1 MEKRIKALDKMRDM
15 ARKKHNK
22 QQYDLDYL
30 SNVEFYKKLG
40 ERALNVLK
48 TSDYLNLCEEAEV
61 NKIFCH
67 HDYTYH
73 NIIIGKEN
81 NVNIIDFDYCKR
93 EVRVYDLANFITK
106 VSKKVDW
113 DIKYANKIIEEYNKV
128 SKLKENEYRV
138 LFAYLLFPQR
148 FWRLANRYYY
158 NEVTWGQNTFTKK
171 INNMINEQD
180 KYIKFIDEFKKIYN
194 QNE

>member
-1 MEKRIKALDKMRDM
+1 M
-15 ARKKHNK
+15 
-22 QQYDLDYL
+22 
-30 SNVEFYKKLG
+30 
-40 ERALNVLK
+40 
-48 TSDYLNLCEEAEV
+48 
-61 NKIFCH
+61 
-67 HDYTYH
+67 
-73 NIIIGKEN
+73 
-81 NVNIIDFDYCKR
+81 NIIDFDYCKR

-171 INNMINEQD
+171 INNMIKEQD